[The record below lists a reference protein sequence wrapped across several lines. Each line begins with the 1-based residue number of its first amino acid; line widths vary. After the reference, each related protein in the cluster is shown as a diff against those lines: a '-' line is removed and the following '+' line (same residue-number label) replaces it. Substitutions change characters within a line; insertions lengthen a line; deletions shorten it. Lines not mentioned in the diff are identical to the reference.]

1 MAQSPEVMSD
11 LRLNA
16 RQARILEVLRRD
28 QLLAVT
34 QLAEALDV
42 SGETIRRDL
51 RLLSAKGLVE
61 KSHGNVRWRDRSD
74 DQPLQRR
81 LLDNMAAKQ
90 KIALAIADEI
100 SDGESV
106 FLDTGSTNIYV
117 AQALKGRRNLTV
129 VTNSAPIAQHLST
142 GEGNRVYL
150 AGGELRADDSAAF
163 GPAAIAF
170 LQQFM
175 VKTAIISASGLD
187 AKLGVMDNHLCE
199 ADVSRSVLGH
209 AERVIVGADHSKFGR
224 RCLVAAVGFADVD
237 LLVTDQ
243 KPAGELGDELERHDV
258 EILVAEPA

>member
-1 MAQSPEVMSD
+1 MAIELESLTD
-11 LRLNA
+11 LRLNS
-16 RQARILEVLRRD
+16 RQAKIMDVLRREH
-28 QLLAVT
+28 LLAVT

-51 RLLSAKGLVE
+51 RLLSARGLVE
-61 KSHGNVRWRDRSD
+61 KSHGNVRWRDRSEE
-74 DQPLQRR
+74 QPLQRR
-81 LLDNMAAKQ
+81 MLDNMGGKQ
-90 KIALAIADEI
+90 SIAMAIADEI

-199 ADVSRSVLGH
+199 ADVSRSVVGH
-209 AERVIVGADHSKFGR
+209 TERVIVGADHSKFGR
-224 RCLVAAVGFADVD
+224 RCLVAALAFADVD

-243 KPAGELGDELERHDV
+243 KPEGPLSKELERHDV
-258 EILVAEPA
+258 EILVAKSG

>member
-1 MAQSPEVMSD
+1 MAKELEALSD
-11 LRLNA
+11 LRLNS
-16 RQARILEVLRRD
+16 RQARIMEVLRRD

-61 KSHGNVRWRDRSD
+61 KSHGNVRWRDRSE

-81 LLDNMAAKQ
+81 MLDNMAAKQ
-90 KIALAIADEI
+90 AIALAIADEI

-187 AKLGVMDNHLCE
+187 ANLGVMDNHLCE

-237 LLVTDQ
+237 LLVADQ
-243 KPAGELGDELERHDV
+243 KPTGPLGEELERHDV
-258 EILVAEPA
+258 EILIAEPA